1 MHAILRAVAA
11 ALVLLV
17 AACGR
22 PAAKAA
28 DTPQLMSQ
36 QEAIADADFGLRLAL
51 LEGHLRIGNALM
63 EAGQNANALPHFGH
77 PVHELYGDM
86 RSYIDGHH
94 GQQFDRDLIALE
106 ALAASSGGSPQYQS
120 EFATV
125 MQKVNAAHALIP
137 PGTANSDEYALALA
151 ADICTSASQ
160 EYRNA
165 IIAGRVGSLV
175 EYEDARGFV
184 MVQRD
189 LLDAH
194 RGADPRLARMAAIT
208 ADVNHMVEPL
218 DPPNPI
224 RGTPEDFEARAA
236 DMRAVLKPTSP

>member
-1 MHAILRAVAA
+1 MQAIFRAVAA
-11 ALVLLV
+11 ALVIL
-17 AACGR
+17 ATACGR
-22 PAAKAA
+22 PAAKAPDA
-28 DTPQLMSQ
+28 PQLTPQ
-36 QEAIADADFGLRLAL
+36 QEAIDEADFGLRLAL

-86 RSYIDGHH
+86 RPYIEGHH

-106 ALAASSGGSPQYQS
+106 ALAASQGGSPQYRS
-120 EFATV
+120 AFAAV
-125 MQKVNAAHALIP
+125 MQKVSAAHALIP
-137 PGTANSDEYALALA
+137 ASTANSDQYALALA

-189 LLDAH
+189 VLENH
-194 RGADPRLARMAAIT
+194 RSSDPRLARMTAIT
-208 ADVNHMVEPL
+208 AAVNHMVEPL

-224 RGTPEDFEARAA
+224 RGTPDDFEARAA